1 MDVEERK
8 DGGEEGE
15 KKGRFVWREC
25 PKVVAL
31 VEELERLPGGDKAL
45 VFSQFVE
52 FLKLIALVLE
62 ERGIGYCMLTGS
74 MSAKERVASC
84 AALQEPLHVISS
96 MSPSSSTEFESQRK
110 PPPVRVMLASLKAG
124 GQGLNLT
131 SANHAFIMDPWWNA
145 AVEEQAAARVHRIGQ
160 TKPCVVTKFVVTS
173 AGCVSV
179 EGQILK
185 IQDRKAV
192 LGKGALQRLTE
203 DEARRA
209 KANDIKS
216 LVDSDQYVALA
227 PVARANANYPV
238 PSSS

>member
-15 KKGRFVWREC
+15 KKSRFVWREC

>member
-15 KKGRFVWREC
+15 KKSRFVWQEC

-84 AALQEPLHVISS
+84 AALQEPLRLIPSSSSSSS

-131 SANHAFIMDPWWNA
+131 NANHAFIMDPWWNA

-185 IQDRKAV
+185 
-192 LGKGALQRLTE
+192 RLTE

-216 LVDSDQYVALA
+216 LVDSDQYALA
-227 PVARANANYPV
+227 PVRANYPV
-238 PSSS
+238 ASSS

>member
-1 MDVEERK
+1 
-8 DGGEEGE
+8 
-15 KKGRFVWREC
+15 
-25 PKVVAL
+25 
-31 VEELERLPGGDKAL
+31 
-45 VFSQFVE
+45 
-52 FLKLIALVLE
+52 
-62 ERGIGYCMLTGS
+62 
-74 MSAKERVASC
+74 
-84 AALQEPLHVISS
+84 
-96 MSPSSSTEFESQRK
+96 
-110 PPPVRVMLASLKAG
+110 MLASLKAG

-131 SANHAFIMDPWWNA
+131 NANHAFIMDPWWNA

-238 PSSS
+238 ASSS

>member
-1 MDVEERK
+1 MSFLSNINLDEFESSTK
-8 DGGEEGE
+8 ME
-15 KKGRFVWREC
+15 
-25 PKVVAL
+25 AL
-31 VEELERLPGGDKAL
+31 VQELNAMPKGSKAL

-84 AALQEPLHVISS
+84 AALQEPLLIPSS
-96 MSPSSSTEFESQRK
+96 SSNSPSSTEFESQRK
-110 PPPVRVMLASLKAG
+110 PPVRVMLASLKAG

>member
-15 KKGRFVWREC
+15 KKKSRFVWQEC

-84 AALQEPLHVISS
+84 AALQEPL
-96 MSPSSSTEFESQRK
+96 PSSSSPSCEQR
-110 PPPVRVMLASLKAG
+110 PVRVMLASLKAG

-131 SANHAFIMDPWWNA
+131 NANHAFIMDPWWNA

-238 PSSS
+238 ASSS